1 MATAISDY
9 ALTLPPIAPLDESL
23 RAALQAAIDDKT
35 KPPGS
40 LGRLET
46 LALQIGLIRGET
58 VPDLTRPA
66 IIVFAGDHGV
76 ADAGVS
82 AFRPRSRRRWC

>member
-1 MATAISDY
+1 MTHISDY

-40 LGRLET
+40 LGRLES
-46 LALQIGLIRGET
+46 LALQIGLIRGEA
-58 VPDLTRPA
+58 VPDLNRPA
-66 IIVFAGDHGV
+66 IIVFA
-76 ADAGVS
+76 ATTAWPMPAS
-82 AFRPRSRRRWC
+82 APSRPRSRRRWC